1 MASYKLNIK
10 LILCHTMC
18 FISYQLRLQGGE
30 GSVNS
35 LSCGDKFHCQILV
48 LQEQKFLVVFLQVV

>member
-1 MASYKLNIK
+1 
-10 LILCHTMC
+10 MC